1 MTKYHPLAME
11 LQSATPK
18 ITIKTIGKYRATESG
33 PSLLLPADT
42 LQPSILICQDVF
54 ILLQSVFFVPLVFN
68 SVSTIFINFLL
79 TEI

>member
-54 ILLQSVFFVPLVFN
+54 ILLQSFFLC
-68 SVSTIFINFLL
+68 L
-79 TEI
+79 